1 MSQENIT
8 IQNLKPAHTSRFSKA
23 TLVEDTL
30 KITSWQLEN
39 ETTSCSNGDM

>member
-8 IQNLKPAHTSRFSKA
+8 IKKILPTHTSRFSKA
-23 TLVEDTL
+23 TLLEDTL

-39 ETTSCSNGDM
+39 ETT